1 MECKQCGGP
10 MMLETVI
17 KLRRGFVGLRETRSC
32 GAYCAACK
40 ISVPMESPQSIARP
54 VPSARIGLRN
64 SIKGLVPAWRQAGV
78 PRPGCGPMGATPL
91 TRSLSPAR

>member
-17 KLRRGFVGLRETRSC
+17 KLRRGFVGFRETRSP
-32 GAYCAACK
+32 GAYCATCRIGVA
-40 ISVPMESPQSIARP
+40 MEGPQSVAHP
-54 VPSARIGLRN
+54 VTLSRAGLRN
-64 SIKGLVPAWRQAGV
+64 SIKGLVPAWRHAGV
-78 PRPGCGPMGATPL
+78 PRPGCGPVGATPL